1 MSVVRDAEIE
11 LCFADGRSERVS
23 LAGRTQLVIG
33 RGEGVDCV
41 LDRPGV
47 DRQHVFLTVHDGA
60 WWIVGGSSTTTGT
73 WLSGR
78 FVLESRRL
86 VDGDVIQLGE
96 VHDALV
102 RYRGPG
108 GAVEPAPPRFDETF
122 AISADDAA
130 RRGLPRAGLRVTTP
144 PGLVVMPGHDAQ
156 CWVTITS
163 PPGGGPHARF
173 VRGPRFD
180 DRPNAPRVL
189 QQHLEPR
196 HAPEAI
202 ASGRVL
208 AFGGVHPAIAWVW
221 GESLGR
227 VMVIAV
233 AAPLASTDSE
243 ALVLAFSCRASGG
256 LEPWLALTHPALG
269 PLLRAEI
276 S

>member
-1 MSVVRDAEIE
+1 MSVARDAEI
-11 LCFADGRSERVS
+11 LVTFADGRSERVS

-33 RGEGVDCV
+33 RGEGADCV
-41 LDRPGV
+41 IDRVGV
-47 DRQHVFLTVHDGA
+47 DRRHVFLTVHEGA

-96 VHDALV
+96 VDDVLV

-108 GAVEPAPPRFDETF
+108 GAIEPAPPRFDETF
-122 AISADDAA
+122 AISAADAS

-173 VRGPRFD
+173 VRGPRLD

-196 HAPEAI
+196 HAPDAI

-208 AFGGVHPAIAWVW
+208 AFGGVHPAIAWVS

-227 VMVIAV
+227 VMVVAV
-233 AAPLASTDSE
+233 AAPLPQTDGE
-243 ALVLAFSCRASGG
+243 ALVLAFSTHTSGA
-256 LEPWLALTHPALG
+256 LEPWLALTHPALA
-269 PLLRAEI
+269 PLLRAEL